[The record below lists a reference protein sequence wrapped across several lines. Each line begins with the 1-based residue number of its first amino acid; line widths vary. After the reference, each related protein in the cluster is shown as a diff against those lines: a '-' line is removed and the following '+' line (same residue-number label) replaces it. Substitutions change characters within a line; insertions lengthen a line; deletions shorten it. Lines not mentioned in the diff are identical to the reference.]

1 MPKTL
6 IISHQ
11 IMRTPSKQLERFRK
25 ILAGLKPNQ
34 SLPKTVNLE
43 DRQYVYNAAAGLGI
57 GVRVLATP
65 ETKSLDIGLRRFEVE
80 RIR

>member
-1 MPKTL
+1 
-6 IISHQ
+6 
-11 IMRTPSKQLERFRK
+11 MRTTSKQLKRFRK

-43 DRQYVYNAAAGLGI
+43 DRQYIYYAAAGLGI

-65 ETKSLDIGLRRFEVE
+65 ETKSLDLNLRRFEVE